1 MDQFMF
7 TQSFLAMLKD
17 MIDMDAQATVRN
29 LCVAHIG
36 RKTQS
41 RLVKRCNF
49 PLAGLHRSTLLPEK
63 AKVTGLS

>member
-17 MIDMDAQATVRN
+17 IIDMDAQATVRS

-41 RLVKRCNF
+41 HFSKQV
-49 PLAGLHRSTLLPEK
+49 
-63 AKVTGLS
+63 

>member
-7 TQSFLAMLKD
+7 TQSFLAFIKD

-36 RKTQS
+36 RKAQS
-41 RLVKRCNF
+41 RFSKEV
-49 PLAGLHRSTLLPEK
+49 
-63 AKVTGLS
+63 

>member
-41 RLVKRCNF
+41 RFSKGV
-49 PLAGLHRSTLLPEK
+49 
-63 AKVTGLS
+63 